1 MIMIITLEISKG
13 LLQAVKEILIASTTD
28 KVLTERIEIAYDRLA
43 ARQIATPDLDVCGG
57 SQAVELNMALAKAVL
72 MQELID
78 MKDEERARG

>member
-1 MIMIITLEISKG
+1 MIITLEISKG
-13 LLQAVKEILIASTTD
+13 LLQAVKEIL
-28 KVLTERIEIAYDRLA
+28 IAYDRLA

-57 SQAVELNMALAKAVL
+57 SQAIELNMALAKAVL